1 MSFFAYTQNIPNPPN
16 NPSTD
21 VPNMQTNTNS
31 VFSWPLVDHYGYEDT
46 NNYGGWHKQIT
57 LVSLGNNPT
66 LPPLTTGNAELYT
79 NTVPT
84 AGGEKT
90 ELFFTPDT
98 TGNVYQMTRTSSVY
112 YASFANDAQYAQTP
126 PVATQFGGWTFLP
139 GGLLLQYGS
148 EENLTATGTIKF
160 PRPFNTGP
168 YNIQLTLNALTDTF
182 SSNTIYVIGDPTTT
196 SFNWGFTGTTSY
208 DAFNWLAIGY

>member
-66 LPPLTTGNAELYT
+66 LPPLTSGNSELYT

-84 AGGEKT
+84 VGGEKT

-112 YASFANDAQYAQTP
+112 YPSFADDAQYAQTP

-148 EENLTATGTIKF
+148 EENLTATGTVKF
-160 PRPFNTGP
+160 FNETKGFGFITPSSGGQDVFVHSTGLIDEIRE
-168 YNIQLTLNALTDTF
+168 NDKVEFEVENGRKGLNAV
-182 SSNTIYVIGDPTTT
+182 NVKVI
-196 SFNWGFTGTTSY
+196 
-208 DAFNWLAIGY
+208 